1 MLCIFVF
8 CLILITML
16 TALKGKRKLS
26 YAMFALTFI
35 AGSILL
41 KHHIVYTLP
50 ISI

>member
-1 MLCIFVF
+1 MLSIFMF

-41 KHHIVYTLP
+41 KHHIVSTLP